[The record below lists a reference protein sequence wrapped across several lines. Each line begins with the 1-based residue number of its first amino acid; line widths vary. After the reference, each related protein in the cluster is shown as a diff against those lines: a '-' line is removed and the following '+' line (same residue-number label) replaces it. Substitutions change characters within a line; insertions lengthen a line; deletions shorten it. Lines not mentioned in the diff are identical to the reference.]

1 MEPDKMNKILASV
14 QELEKRVVQGGL
26 TIAQERAKANAVIR
40 VVLVLLACLALL
52 NLHFMHV
59 MTQEFRTMIKD
70 MVSMHEYFGR
80 VAERMH
86 DMTGYVANMEE
97 DIKLMP
103 VINEQMTGMNRDVSG
118 MQASLAGMTANVTA
132 MDQHVGSINQG
143 VGSMA
148 QHFRTLNTNVGNIQQ
163 NVNQMSAVGP

>member
-1 MEPDKMNKILASV
+1 MESDKLNKILASM

-70 MVSMHEYFGR
+70 MVSMHEYFGQ
-80 VAERMH
+80 VAERMN

-103 VINEQMTGMNRDVSG
+103 VINAQMTDMNKDVSG
-118 MQASLAGMTANVTA
+118 MQASLAGMTANVAA
-132 MDQHVGSINQG
+132 MHQHVGSINQE
-143 VGSMA
+143 
-148 QHFRTLNTNVGNIQQ
+148 
-163 NVNQMSAVGP
+163 SAAWRSISVP